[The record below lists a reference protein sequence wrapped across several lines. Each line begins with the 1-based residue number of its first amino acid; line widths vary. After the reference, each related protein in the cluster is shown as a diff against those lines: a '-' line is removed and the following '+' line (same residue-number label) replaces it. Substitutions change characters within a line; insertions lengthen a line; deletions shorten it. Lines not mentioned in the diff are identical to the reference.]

1 MYGEPPRGRTPP
13 RVGLQ
18 LFIAGLSF
26 MLNERD
32 VERKFSRYGRVKVG
46 AASAC
51 ASARGADEARGM
63 TR

>member
-18 LFIAGLSF
+18 LFVAGLSF

-32 VERKFSRYGRVKVG
+32 VDRKFSRYGRVKVCALSIPSG
-46 AASAC
+46 AE
-51 ASARGADEARGM
+51 GTGG
-63 TR
+63 